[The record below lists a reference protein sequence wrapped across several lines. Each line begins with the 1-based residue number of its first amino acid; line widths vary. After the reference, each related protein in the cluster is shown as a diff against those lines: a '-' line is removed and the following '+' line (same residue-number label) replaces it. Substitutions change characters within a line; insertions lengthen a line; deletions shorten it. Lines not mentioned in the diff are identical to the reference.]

1 MPGLSHNTHM
11 DSRQGADEMS
21 SNYYPEYMTE
31 SDIAEF
37 QRDIENWMDD
47 MADPLHD
54 VNMELTTIAGE

>member
-1 MPGLSHNTHM
+1 MT
-11 DSRQGADEMS
+11 
-21 SNYYPEYMTE
+21 SNYYPEYMTQA
-31 SDIAEF
+31 DIAEF